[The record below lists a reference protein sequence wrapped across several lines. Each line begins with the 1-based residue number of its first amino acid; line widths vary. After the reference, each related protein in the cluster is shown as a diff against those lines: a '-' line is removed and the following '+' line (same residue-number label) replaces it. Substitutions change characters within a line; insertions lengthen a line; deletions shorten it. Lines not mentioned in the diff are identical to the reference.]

1 MIHVLRSSWALLLG
15 MLLLQ
20 IGNGLQ
26 GSLMGVRGAIEG
38 FTTFQISL
46 IASCYFV
53 GFLGGSRFAPV
64 FIAKVGHVR
73 VFAAL
78 GSLISATLIS
88 YPVLTDP
95 YAWMVLRVILGFSL
109 SGVYVTAE
117 SWLND
122 AATNETRGQS
132 LSAYVLCQMVGLVAA
147 QGILSAGDPSGWLLF
162 VIPSILVSLSFAPI
176 LLSVQPAPAF
186 AQTRPMSLRALY
198 RSSPFGVVGMC
209 LMGGVF
215 AGQFAMAAVY
225 ATEAGLSL
233 GQLAAFSSTI
243 FIGGILFQYPIG
255 WLSDRMD
262 RRVLIVACA
271 ALAGIVSLV
280 GLVFGTNYVV
290 LLAVGVVS
298 GGLSQPLYALL
309 IAYTNDYLSPEDMPA
324 ASGGLLFVNGLGA
337 IAGPPVIGIVMGQ
350 MGASGYWLVLAVI
363 LFVTALYGVWR
374 MTQRPS
380 AYAGDGDYD
389 AVPYANLLPGAASPV
404 AVETAQELYVE
415 AAEGIAEAIETAEAD
430 RRDPSASPREGP

>member
-1 MIHVLRSSWALLLG
+1 MISVLRLSWPLLLG
-15 MLLLQ
+15 MFLLQ

-38 FTTFQISL
+38 FSTFELSF
-46 IASCYFV
+46 IASAYFV

-122 AATNETRGQS
+122 ASTNTTRGQS
-132 LSAYVLCQMVGLVAA
+132 LSTYVLVQMFGLVAG
-147 QGILSAGDPSGWLLF
+147 QGILSAGDPSGFLLF
-162 VIPSILVSLSFAPI
+162 IIPSILVSISFAPI

-186 AQTRPMSLRALY
+186 QASRPMSLLSLY
-198 RSSPFGVVGMC
+198 RASPFGTVGML
-209 LMGGVF
+209 LMG
-215 AGQFAMAAVY
+215 AVY
-225 ATEAGLSL
+225 AMQFGMGSVYATKMGLSL
-233 GQLAAFSSTI
+233 GQISLFMSVI
-243 FIGGILFQYPIG
+243 FLGAIVMQYPMG
-255 WLSDRMD
+255 WLSDRID
-262 RRVLIVACA
+262 RRVMIVASA
-271 ALAGIVSLV
+271 ALAGFVGIGGYAFAESFVFLMV
-280 GLVFGTNYVV
+280 VAGLV
-290 LLAVGVVS
+290 

-309 IAYTNDYLSPEDMPA
+309 IAYTNDYLSPEEMPS
-324 ASGGLLFVNGLGA
+324 ASGGLIFLNGLGA
-337 IAGPPVIGIVMGQ
+337 IAGPPLAGLVMSYFGT
-350 MGASGYWLVLAVI
+350 GGYWLIMA
-363 LFVTALYGVWR
+363 LFLFLTSAYGLWR
-374 MTQRPS
+374 MTRRPS
-380 AYAGDGDYD
+380 AYAGDKDHE
-389 AVPYANLLPGAASPV
+389 AVSYPNILPGASPV

-415 AAEGIAEAIETAEAD
+415 ATEASEAESRAETTK
-430 RRDPSASPREGP
+430 S